1 MPPSGVRA
9 ARTVPVEKMK
19 ILYLC
24 PGRARAERETNLID
38 GSTPRDFFYGIE
50 TLRSAGHDVEIGDT
64 HAAATGALAA
74 LHLRYEIA
82 RNSAFNFGTS
92 LQRVRSLT
100 SSLSGADIAIS
111 FTDGFSLS
119 LGLHGRTRAPDTTLV
134 AGFHGIS
141 TFVERARHRSGA
153 YMRAQT
159 RRALENLDHIFFFG
173 EADRAFAIEH
183 YQLDINRT
191 SIFRFGI
198 DLDFWTPDPRL
209 DEDTRTPVL
218 SVGSDPA
225 RDFSTLLAA
234 DLNAPLQIAS
244 RLPLSVPQ
252 GKDIEI
258 FSGSY
263 HGSTI
268 TDTVLRSMYCN
279 AAVIAIPVQNVFQPS
294 GYSVSLQAMACGRPV
309 VLTDF
314 RGLWDR
320 EAYISGENCILVPP
334 GNSDAMAQAVN
345 DLLADPD
352 RRAAMGQ
359 AARKTAEQVFPLS
372 RMDEDALGLVT
383 HATNSR
389 AGA

>member
-1 MPPSGVRA
+1 
-9 ARTVPVEKMK
+9 MK

-24 PGRARAERETNLID
+24 PGRARAEREGNLTD

-50 TLRSAGHDVEIGDT
+50 ALRTAGHDVEIGDT
-64 HAAATGALAA
+64 RAAATGPLAA

-92 LQRVRSLT
+92 LQRVRSLAG
-100 SSLSGADIAIS
+100 SLSDSDMAIS

-119 LGLHGRTRAPDTTLV
+119 LGLYGRSRAPDTTLV

-141 TFVERARHRSGA
+141 TFVERARHGSGA

-159 RRALENLDHIFFFG
+159 RHALENLDHIFFFG
-173 EADRAFAIEH
+173 EADREFAIDH

-198 DLDFWTPDPRL
+198 DLNFWAPDAGL
-209 DEDTRTPVL
+209 DEEARTTVL

-225 RDFSTLLAA
+225 RDFPTLIAA
-234 DLNAPLQIAS
+234 DLKAPLQIAT
-244 RLPLSVPQ
+244 RLKLDVPP
-252 GKDIEI
+252 GRDIEV

-263 HGSTI
+263 HGSAI

-279 AAVIAIPVQNVFQPS
+279 AAVVAIPVQNVFQPS

-320 EAYISGENCILVPP
+320 DAYVSGENCMLVPP
-334 GNSDAMAQAVN
+334 GDPEAMAQAVN
-345 DLLADPD
+345 DLLSDPD

-359 AARKTAEQVFPLS
+359 AARRTAERVFALS

-383 HATNSR
+383 QAANSR
-389 AGA
+389 NGA

>member
-1 MPPSGVRA
+1 
-9 ARTVPVEKMK
+9 MK

-24 PGRARAERETNLID
+24 PGRARAEREGNLTD
-38 GSTPRDFFYGIE
+38 GSTPRDFFYGID
-50 TLRSAGHDVEIGDT
+50 TLRAAGHDVEIGDT
-64 HAAATGALAA
+64 RAAATGPLAA

-92 LQRVRSLT
+92 LQRVRSLAD
-100 SSLSGADIAIS
+100 SLSDADVAIS

-119 LGLHGRTRAPDTTLV
+119 LGLYGRARAPATTLV

-141 TFVERARHRSGA
+141 TFVERARHGSGA

-173 EADRAFAIEH
+173 EADRDFAIDH
-183 YQLDINRT
+183 YKLDLNRT

-198 DLDFWTPDPRL
+198 DLDFWSPDTSL
-209 DEDTRTPVL
+209 EEDSRTTIL

-225 RDFSTLLAA
+225 RDYPTLLAA
-234 DLNAPLQIAS
+234 DFNAPLQIAT
-244 RLPLSVPQ
+244 RLQLPAQS
-252 GKDIEI
+252 GKEIET

-263 HGSTI
+263 HGSAI

-279 AAVIAIPVQNVFQPS
+279 AAVVAIPVQNVFQPS

-320 EAYISGENCILVPP
+320 DAYVSGENCMLVPP
-334 GNSDAMAQAVN
+334 GDSNAMAQAVN

-372 RMDEDALGLVT
+372 RMDEDAIGLLT
-383 HATNSR
+383 HATNSQ
-389 AGA
+389 AGGR

>member
-1 MPPSGVRA
+1 
-9 ARTVPVEKMK
+9 MK

-24 PGRARAERETNLID
+24 PGRARAEREGNLTA

-50 TLRSAGHDVEIGDT
+50 TLRAAGNDVEIGDT
-64 HAAATGALAA
+64 RAAATGPLAA

-92 LQRVRSLT
+92 LQRVRSLAG
-100 SSLSGADIAIS
+100 SLSDSDVAIS

-119 LGLHGRTRAPDTTLV
+119 LGRYGRTRAPDTTLV

-141 TFVERARHRSGA
+141 TFVERARHGSGA

-173 EADRAFAIEH
+173 EADREFAIDH
-183 YQLDINRT
+183 YQLDISRT

-198 DLDFWTPDPRL
+198 DLDFWTPDAGL
-209 DEDTRTPVL
+209 DEDSRTTVL

-225 RDFSTLLAA
+225 RDFPTLLAA
-234 DLNAPLQIAS
+234 DLNAPLHIAT
-244 RLPLSVPQ
+244 RLPLDVPQ
-252 GKDIEI
+252 GRDIEV

-263 HGSTI
+263 HGSAI

-279 AAVIAIPVQNVFQPS
+279 AAVVAIPVQDVFQPS
-294 GYSVSLQAMACGRPV
+294 GYSVSLQAMACGRPI

-320 EAYISGENCILVPP
+320 DAYVSGENCMLVLP
-334 GNSDAMAQAVN
+334 GDPDAMAQAVN

-359 AARKTAEQVFPLS
+359 AARRTAEQVFALS

-383 HATNSR
+383 HAANSR
-389 AGA
+389 NRV

>member
-1 MPPSGVRA
+1 
-9 ARTVPVEKMK
+9 MK

-24 PGRARAERETNLID
+24 PGRARAEREGSLTD

-64 HAAATGALAA
+64 RAPATGPLAA

-92 LQRVRSLT
+92 LQRVRSLAGA
-100 SSLSGADIAIS
+100 LSGSDVAIS

-119 LGLHGRTRAPDTTLV
+119 LGLYGRNRAPDTTLV

-141 TFVERARHRSGA
+141 TFVERARHGSGA
-153 YMRAQT
+153 YMRVQT

-173 EADRAFAIEH
+173 EADRDFAIEH
-183 YQLDINRT
+183 YQLDIDRT

-198 DLDFWTPDPRL
+198 DLDFWVPDPEL
-209 DEDTRTPVL
+209 DEDARTSVL

-225 RDFSTLLAA
+225 RDFPTLLAA

-244 RLPLSVPQ
+244 RLPLSRPQ

-263 HGSTI
+263 HGSAI

-279 AAVIAIPVQNVFQPS
+279 AAVVAIPVQNVFQPS

-320 EAYISGENCILVPP
+320 DAYVTDENCVLVPP
-334 GNSDAMAQAVN
+334 ANPDAMAQAIN

-359 AARKTAEQVFPLS
+359 AARKTAEQVFALS
-372 RMDEDALGLVT
+372 RMDEDALGLLT
-383 HATNSR
+383 HAARSR
-389 AGA
+389 TGA